1 MYTNKRDFLIYITKK
16 FPRKPTAFRR
26 GMNWENYFFYYFN
39 NFFNSLQYLLL
50 YITINFV
57 GASTNWQAMV
67 RPSSHLVSRQ
77 LRLSQESHYFSGGS
91 MSITEKAEEHGWVIE
106 NMEVMPDHV
115 HSFVKADPT
124 SSVAYIVAQFKG
136 YTSHAIR
143 KKYPELWSRLPSLWS
158 RSYFAA
164 SVGHIS
170 EETVKKYINDQKYKG
185 NLLSSHE

>member
-1 MYTNKRDFLIYITKK
+1 MEKRWSTSKTTITNLGYHIIWCPKYR
-16 FPRKPTAFRR
+16 RKVLVN
-26 GMNWENYFFYYFN
+26 GVDEDIKH
-39 NFFNSLQYLLL
+39 LL
-50 YITINFV
+50 
-57 GASTNWQAMV
+57 
-67 RPSSHLVSRQ
+67 
-77 LRLSQESHYFSGGS
+77 
-91 MSITEKAEEHGWVIE
+91 TEKAEEHGWVIE
-106 NMEVMPDHV
+106 NMEVMPDHI
-115 HSFVKADPT
+115 HIFVKADPT

-170 EETVKKYINDQKYKG
+170 EETVKKYINDQKYKR